1 MILRKFYWIVI
12 MSAVEILTKACEFD
26 QAERYLEAVKLYEDG
41 IRKLLDICKTE
52 TDSIK
57 KQHFH
62 TKAKEYIT
70 RAELLQ
76 SKLKTIYSK
85 GEVIDRILVANGSTG
100 NSYKSLFGKY
110 MDNGI
115 KEILIEDTYIREHFQ
130 VPLTLNIKI
139 S

>member
-1 MILRKFYWIVI
+1 MRNAQAISKII

-26 QAERYLEAVKLYEDG
+26 QAGRYLEAVKLYEDG
-41 IRKLLDICKTE
+41 IRKLLDICITE
-52 TDSIK
+52 SDSTK
-57 KQHFH
+57 KQHF
-62 TKAKEYIT
+62 KARANDYIT

-76 SKLKTIYSK
+76 SKIKTIYSK
-85 GEVIDRILVANGSTG
+85 GDVIDRTLIANGSTG

-110 MDNGI
+110 MDNTI

-130 VPLTLNIKI
+130 VCC

>member
-1 MILRKFYWIVI
+1 

-26 QAERYLEAVKLYEDG
+26 QAGRYLEAVKLYEDG
-41 IRKLLDICKTE
+41 IRKLLDICKSE
-52 TDSIK
+52 PDSVK
-57 KQHFH
+57 KLHFQ

-76 SKLKTIYSK
+76 GKLKTIYSK

-100 NSYKSLFGKY
+100 NSYKSLFAKY

-130 VPLTLNIKI
+130 VSFDCKNHN